1 LEVALKSWTNAFSL
15 AGNEV
20 EREGVYV
27 HLARFKLNAGRFDE
41 ARAHL
46 NLVTNAN
53 FNDLKA
59 RLMRNLNEKEQEAK
73 KESPTTG
80 NGKAN

>member
-1 LEVALKSWTNAFSL
+1 L
-15 AGNEV
+15 
-20 EREGVYV
+20 
-27 HLARFKLNAGRFDE
+27 KLNAGQFEE

-59 RLMRNLNEKEQEAK
+59 RLTRNLNEKEKEAK
-73 KESPTTG
+73 GASTATEREGPT
-80 NGKAN
+80 K

>member
-1 LEVALKSWTNAFSL
+1 LDAALKSWTNALSL
-15 AGNEV
+15 AANEV

-46 NLVTNAN
+46 NQVTNAN

-59 RLMRNLNEKEQEAK
+59 RLTRNLSEKER
-73 KESPTTG
+73 ESK
-80 NGKAN
+80 GK